1 MTTQWKCAH
10 GFGLSEQCRECDLD
24 NAREVEHR
32 FGKLVDAARKKI
44 AETESAKTIEEVKV

>member
-10 GFGLSEQCRECDLD
+10 GLGLSEQCRECDLD

-32 FGKLVDAARKKI
+32 FGKLVDAARRKI
-44 AETESAKTIEEVKV
+44 AETESVKAVEEVK